1 MDWYTAAE
9 YPLAF
14 SQLFL
19 AMLGMGA
26 TLQPRDLSAVFS
38 APRGLLTG
46 LAAQL
51 LLIPFLGAGVALGA
65 GFSPG
70 QTIGLILVAAVPG
83 GTLSNVVCYLSG
95 ANYALS
101 IALTALSTIGC
112 LVTTP
117 MILQLF
123 AADLLPASFAMP
135 VAGILFD
142 IGLGLLFP
150 LGLGML
156 LRTRLT
162 EPAAERFTKICIRLS
177 LTLVFFMVVG
187 SSGSGRIDAAALAFL
202 PPWLVLFA
210 SISLVLTMGLAAL
223 VGLGRTDRMA
233 IGIETTLRNTNLALL
248 LKASLFPA
256 AGAGMDP
263 FSDAVLAVVLLAG
276 GLQAAPLFPAVFGF
290 RRGWF

>member
-1 MDWYTAAE
+1 MDWYTLAE

-26 TLQPRDLSAVFS
+26 TLQPRDLSAVFL
-38 APRGLLTG
+38 APRGLLSG
-46 LAAQL
+46 LGAQL
-51 LLIPFLGAGVALGA
+51 VLIPFLGAGVAAWA

-83 GTLSNVVCYLSG
+83 GTLSNVVCYLTG

-101 IALTALSTIGC
+101 IALTALSTLGC

-117 MILQLF
+117 VILQLF
-123 AADLLPASFAMP
+123 AADFLPAKFSMP
-135 VAGILFD
+135 VTGILFD

-150 LGLGML
+150 LAIGML
-156 LRTRLT
+156 LRSRLT
-162 EPAAERFTKICIRLS
+162 ESVAERFTKICIRLS
-177 LTLVFFMVVG
+177 LTLVLVMVVG

-210 SISLVLTMGLAAL
+210 TLALLVSMGLAGL
-223 VGLGRTDRMA
+223 VRLGRAERMT

-256 AGAGMDP
+256 VSGGVDP
-263 FSDAVLAVVLLAG
+263 FSDAVLAVVVLAG
-276 GLQAAPLFPAVFGF
+276 GLQAAPLFPAVLGF
-290 RRGWF
+290 RRGWI

>member
-1 MDWYTAAE
+1 
-9 YPLAF
+9 
-14 SQLFL
+14 
-19 AMLGMGA
+19 
-26 TLQPRDLSAVFS
+26 
-38 APRGLLTG
+38 
-46 LAAQL
+46 
-51 LLIPFLGAGVALGA
+51 
-65 GFSPG
+65 
-70 QTIGLILVAAVPG
+70 
-83 GTLSNVVCYLSG
+83 VVCYLSG

-123 AADLLPASFAMP
+123 AADLLPATFAMP

-142 IGLGLLFP
+142 IGLGLLLP

-162 EPAAERFTKICIRLS
+162 EPAAESFTKICIRLS

-210 SISLVLTMGLAAL
+210 SISLVLTVGLAAL

-276 GLQAAPLFPAVFGF
+276 GLQAAPLFPAVLGF